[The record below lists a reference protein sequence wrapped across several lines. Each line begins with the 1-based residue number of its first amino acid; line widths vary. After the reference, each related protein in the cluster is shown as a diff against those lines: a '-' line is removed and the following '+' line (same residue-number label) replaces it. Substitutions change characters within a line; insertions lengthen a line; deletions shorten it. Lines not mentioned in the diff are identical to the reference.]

1 MIENFSIG
9 IDISSGKKFSEKP
22 FKDNESFYKKNFS
35 KEEIEYCLRFKNNSE
50 KFAGRFALK
59 EAVIKSIKE
68 QIAFSKIETS
78 YLDSKILIKILD
90 SEKNYKFNASL
101 SHEDELA
108 IAVVI
113 SEKIKYVFSL
123 LFYLILPVS
132 NKKSDSLIPVKRLQG
147 QIFYLGNF

>member
-9 IDISSGKKFSEKP
+9 IDISSVKKFSEKP

-68 QIAFSKIETS
+68 QIEFSKIETS

-108 IAVVI
+108 
-113 SEKIKYVFSL
+113 SYVEFD
-123 LFYLILPVS
+123 PD
-132 NKKSDSLIPVKRLQG
+132 NKPYVNHDHKHH
-147 QIFYLGNF
+147 

>member
-1 MIENFSIG
+1 MVLEEQLLEMIENFSIG
-9 IDISSGKKFSEKP
+9 IDISSVKKFSEKP

-113 SEKIKYVFSL
+113 SEKIK
-123 LFYLILPVS
+123 
-132 NKKSDSLIPVKRLQG
+132 
-147 QIFYLGNF
+147 